1 MRDSKGQTISVLQM
15 LEVLVRSSVH
25 SYGTVKIVSKD
36 GNVSEQ

>member
-15 LEVLVRSSVH
+15 LGVSARSSVH
-25 SYGTVKIVSKD
+25 SYGTVEIVSKD